1 MALMQAG
8 DSHFRPEP
16 MRIRRGT
23 VNDAEIIA
31 ALNVAIH
38 DSHVQARP
46 DVFKPM
52 ALTAE
57 LIDFTAGRLSDPD
70 CVVFIGEVNDKAIG
84 HVLVNLVRRPE
95 NVFTYAQTYAMVDQ
109 IGIEPEYRGLGYGEL
124 LMRRVVDF
132 TQEHAIPQIRLSVW
146 TFNEGAIDFYE
157 RLGFRIHMHQMELIL
172 G

>member
-1 MALMQAG
+1 MALKQSS
-8 DSHFRPEP
+8 DSHFRPDP

-23 VNDAEIIA
+23 VHDAEIIA

-46 DVFKPM
+46 DVFKPLAM
-52 ALTAE
+52 TAE
-57 LIDFTAGRLSDPD
+57 LLDFTAGRLSDPD
-70 CVVFIGEVNDKAIG
+70 CVVFIGEVNNRAIG
-84 HVLVNLVRRPE
+84 HALVMLVHRAE
-95 NVFTYAQTYAMVDQ
+95 NVFTYAQTYAIVDQ

-132 TQEHAIPQIRLSVW
+132 AQEHRIPQVRLNVW

-157 RLGFRIHMHQMELIL
+157 RLGFRIYNHHMEIQV